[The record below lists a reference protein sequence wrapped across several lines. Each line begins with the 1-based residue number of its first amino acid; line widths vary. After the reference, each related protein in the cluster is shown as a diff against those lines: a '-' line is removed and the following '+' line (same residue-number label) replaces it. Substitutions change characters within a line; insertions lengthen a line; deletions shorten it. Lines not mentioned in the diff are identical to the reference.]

1 MNPCACSTGAGE
13 EGGGAA
19 GRRERRRSVAGTRT
33 VSAIRTVSTAG
44 GEAAWSDAVPRPS
57 ARYPAAA
64 IPATTT
70 TPTTKPVRDLGFAA
84 GGRARRALPGA
95 SGVVGAPV
103 ISVGESA
110 VTRTR
115 GPAALRPFLGA
126 TTGCSGHTAVAKS
139 SIVGKRRSGS
149 LDMARATAV
158 ARNGDGHTAVAKSSI
173 VGKRRSGSL
182 DMARAT
188 AVARNGG
195 TAAFLLLASGASS
208 KICL

>member
-1 MNPCACSTGAGE
+1 GQQERLLERVHRLHLRGGGGVGEPEQLPGPRLTGAPPPPQPGAPRPPERPGAVGRGARPARPRQGGRLGRGPPPRHNQAGE

-19 GRRERRRSVAGTRT
+19 GRRERRRSVAGRRT

-110 VTRTR
+110 VPRTR

-126 TTGCSGHTAVAKS
+126 TTGCSG
-139 SIVGKRRSGS
+139 
-149 LDMARATAV
+149 
-158 ARNGDGHTAVAKSSI
+158 
-173 VGKRRSGSL
+173 
-182 DMARAT
+182 
-188 AVARNGG
+188 
-195 TAAFLLLASGASS
+195 
-208 KICL
+208 